1 MSLPTG
7 WPQPSQHPNPSPH
20 PPKRQTTPKKSCP
33 YWPPD
38 EAQQWLPEI
47 LRLAE
52 TQGPQRIR
60 TGESVITLT
69 ASPLR
74 VRTAADPEGLT
85 LGQYL
90 VKYAPRG
97 YPPLEIPGKGNPCTC
112 ELCQPE
118 LYTDAVDGE

>member
-1 MSLPTG
+1 MFKPLPPG
-7 WPQPSQHPNPSPH
+7 ESW
-20 PPKRQTTPKKSCP
+20 TP
-33 YWPPD
+33 
-38 EAQQWLPEI
+38 AQAQEYLPEI

-52 TQGPQRIR
+52 TRGPQRIQ
-60 TGESVITLT
+60 TEESTITLT
-69 ASPLR
+69 AVPLR

-118 LYTDAVDGE
+118 LHSDAAANGG

>member
-1 MSLPTG
+1 MFEPLPPG
-7 WPQPSQHPNPSPH
+7 ESW
-20 PPKRQTTPKKSCP
+20 TPAQAQKHL
-33 YWPPD
+33 PD
-38 EAQQWLPEI
+38 I

-60 TGESVITLT
+60 TEESVITLT

-118 LYTDAVDGE
+118 LYADAADCE